1 LGKYIG
7 IVGLGYV
14 AGPRYDGP
22 PDYLFRSCR
31 VNPIGERGTAVKDQ
45 YHFPLENFITSERFE
60 RIKAFAADK
69 ETPCLII
76 DLDIIRKNYEDLRKF
91 LPFTKIYYAVKANPD
106 DAVVSL
112 LRDLGSN
119 FDVATRY
126 ELDQL
131 LKLGISPDRMSFGN
145 TIKKEKDIAYFY
157 EKGVQLYVTDSITDL
172 DKIARAA
179 PGSKVFFRLLTEGLG
194 ADWPLSKKFGSHP
207 DLARQLIKTAV
218 RFGLQPYGISFHPG
232 SQQRDVGQWS
242 SALTT
247 VSQLFQWARD
257 DLNVNLKMINMG
269 GGFPANYIEPT
280 DTLGQYADD
289 IKRFLDNSFKN
300 EWPEE
305 IIIEPGRSMAGDA
318 GVIVSEIINIA
329 KKSVHERY
337 PWVFLDVGKFGGL
350 IETLDEAIKYPIYFE
365 GEGTAVDVILAGPTC
380 DSMDI
385 LYEKTTY
392 MMPETAR
399 IGDRVYILTTGAY
412 TQSYSSIY
420 FNGFPP
426 LQSYILE

>member
-1 LGKYIG
+1 MSREK
-7 IVGLGYV
+7 
-14 AGPRYDGP
+14 
-22 PDYLFRSCR
+22 
-31 VNPIGERGTAVKDQ
+31 
-45 YHFPLENFITSERFE
+45 FE
-60 RIKAFAADK
+60 RIKEFAKDK

-76 DLDIIRKNYEDLRKF
+76 DLDVIRKNYENLQTY
-91 LPFTKIYYAVKANPD
+91 LPWATIYYAVKANPD

-119 FDVATRY
+119 FDVASRY

-131 LKLGISPDRMSFGN
+131 LRLGVSPDRMSFGN

-157 EKGVQLYVTDSITDL
+157 EKGVRLFVTDSIADI
-172 DKIARAA
+172 DKLSRAA

-207 DLARQLIKTAV
+207 DLARQLMKTAM
-218 RFGLQPYGISFHPG
+218 RFGLEPYGISFHPG

-242 SALTT
+242 SALAI
-247 VSQLFQWARD
+247 VAQLFNWARH
-257 DLNVNLKMINMG
+257 DLKVDLKMINMG
-269 GGFPANYIEPT
+269 GGFPANYLEPT
-280 DTLGQYADD
+280 DSLEQYAED
-289 IKRFLDNSFKN
+289 IKRFLDNSFGLV
-300 EWPEE
+300 WPEK
-305 IIIEPGRSMAGDA
+305 IVIEPGRSMAGDA

-337 PWVFLDVGKFGGL
+337 PWVFLDIGKFGGL
-350 IETLDEAIKYPIYFE
+350 IETLDESIKYPIYFE
-365 GEGTAVDVILAGPTC
+365 GQGSVEEVILAGPTC

-385 LYEKTTY
+385 LYERTPY
-392 MMPETAR
+392 FMPSSAK

-412 TQSYSSIY
+412 TQSYSSVY

-426 LQSYILE
+426 LKSYILPPA

>member
-1 LGKYIG
+1 M
-7 IVGLGYV
+7 
-14 AGPRYDGP
+14 
-22 PDYLFRSCR
+22 
-31 VNPIGERGTAVKDQ
+31 KDQ
-45 YHFPLENFITSERFE
+45 YHFPLENYMSRERFE
-60 RIKAFAADK
+60 HIKAFAADK

-76 DLDIIRKNYEDLRKF
+76 DLDVIKKNYDDLRKN
-91 LPFTKIYYAVKANPD
+91 LPFAKIYYAVKANPD
-106 DAVVSL
+106 DAVISL
-112 LRDLGSN
+112 LRDLGSS
-119 FDVATRY
+119 FDVASRY

-131 LKLGISPDRMSFGN
+131 LRLGISPDRMSFGN

-157 EKGVQLYVTDSITDL
+157 EKGVRLFATDSITDL
-172 DKIARAA
+172 DKISRAA

-207 DLARQLIKTAV
+207 DLVRQLIKTAI
-218 RFGLQPYGISFHPG
+218 RFGLVPYGLSFHPG

-242 SALTT
+242 SCLATSSMIFT
-247 VSQLFQWARD
+247 WAKE
-257 DLNVNLKMINMG
+257 DLKVELKMLNMG
-269 GGFPANYIEPT
+269 GGFPANYLEPT
-280 DTLGQYADD
+280 DTLAQYAED
-289 IKRFLDNSFKN
+289 IKRFMDNSFKN
-300 EWPEE
+300 DWPEE

-365 GEGTAVDVILAGPTC
+365 REGNAVDVILAGPTC

-385 LYEKTTY
+385 LYEKTQY

-412 TQSYSSIY
+412 TQSYSSVY

-426 LQSYILE
+426 LKSYILQ